1 MKNHQIENQKQEN
14 GVKKRISLTMRAHI
28 QQIALQ
34 FASFHTLRCIIIPCD
49 MTQNRPQNASK
60 YSVFLCWNYRRLHS
74 KCLISLII
82 RNILKGLKT
91 RLFASCCF
99 LFSSKA
105 TLKRVFV
112 IKTEAFNLQKTI
124 VFTSFDSYAFACRFH
139 GKNKGSSIVCSL

>member
-14 GVKKRISLTMRAHI
+14 GVKKRISLTMRANI

-60 YSVFLCWNYRRLHS
+60 HSVFLCWNYRRLHS
-74 KCLISLII
+74 DCLISLII
-82 RNILKGLKT
+82 RDILKRLKT

-99 LFSSKA
+99 IFSSKA
-105 TLKRVFV
+105 TLERVFV
-112 IKTEAFNLQKTI
+112 IKTDAFSLRKTI

-139 GKNKGSSIVCSL
+139 GKNKGLSIVCSL